1 MSRSLTALRAVGAII
16 ITLISLVT
24 VVVTKIQ
31 ADDLIVSLPDSIG
44 LSYLE
49 KIVQNLLA
57 IAVVS
62 AWLYR
67 TRLW

>member
-31 ADDLIVSLPDSIG
+31 AHDLIVSLPASIG

>member
-31 ADDLIVSLPDSIG
+31 ADDLIVSLPASIG

>member
-1 MSRSLTALRAVGAII
+1 MSRSLTALRVVGAII

-24 VVVTKIQ
+24 VVVTKTR
-31 ADDLIVSLPDSIG
+31 ADDLIVSLPASIG